1 MFAGDLSDAD
11 HGRAAA
17 SVIHQAIQPP
27 ESAHSMIDHCLNAGL
42 IGDVGSNE
50 AQPRAASCLQRPA
63 FGLAPSRGDDA
74 RTLGDERL
82 GDPFANTAGGPG
94 AYGYLAVQLA
104 HAQSPSRSRQFMKI
118 ETHLLG

>member
-1 MFAGDLSDAD
+1 MSHHRLD
-11 HGRAAA
+11 
-17 SVIHQAIQPP
+17 
-27 ESAHSMIDHCLNAGL
+27 AGL
-42 IGDVGSNE
+42 IGDVGSND

-63 FGLAPSRGDDA
+63 FRLAPSRGDDA

-94 AYGYLAVQLA
+94 DYGYLAVQLA
-104 HAQSPSRSRQFMKI
+104 HAQSPSRSRQSMKI